1 MKAGLKKGTSL
12 RFKLIVF
19 FVLVAVVPL
28 LAGGIWT
35 GINVKNKLI
44 SNVHENNMLVAKQL
58 ASQVDQLI
66 KEKVDIAISLGNTAN
81 VNKMNPQELKSLITP
96 VKEHYEDIDVI
107 GVINGY
113 GMQIVRSDDG
123 ELLDLHDRS
132 YFTDIMAGKE
142 YSISDVIISRS
153 NEKPIVVVSAP
164 IKKDDVIIGVFQISL
179 SLAGLDDILSEAKVG
194 KTGYS
199 YITDV
204 TGKVVVHPDTQIA
217 IERTDFSAVGP
228 VEAGLK
234 GQNGNMEYTSG
245 GKSWQS
251 CYRSTPY
258 LKWVVV
264 TQETT
269 EEVVAEANSIV
280 QNTLIIMA
288 IGALLAALLGI
299 LLSNKTIYPLNSL
312 KEGLLALAEGNL
324 TKNVQVKSRDEIG
337 ELAHAFNETIV
348 DLRRLITGIKKNSDE
363 LYTSSQDL
371 ASSSEEVSA
380 TVEEM
385 ASTANE
391 VAVTSTH
398 GKENADIA
406 ARESGQVQKV
416 AGEGNRAVR
425 DTIETIHLIAV
436 ASKNISDV
444 IQKLGRQSKQIGEII
459 NTITSIADQTNLLAL
474 NAAIE
479 AARAG
484 EHGRGFAVVAEE
496 VRQLAEQSAS
506 AAREIIGLVEEIQAG
521 MENAVNA
528 IKQGDGKVK
537 EGVKVANNAG
547 LSLEQIIKAVEMNTE
562 LIVSVAEGVKQ
573 ADEGTQQLT
582 CASEQIASTIQEVSA
597 TAQKLANMATEMQN
611 IVIKFKIDE
620 SEKK

>member
-1 MKAGLKKGTSL
+1 MKTGFKKVTSL

-19 FVLVAVVPL
+19 FVLVAIMPL

-35 GINVKNKLI
+35 SISVKNELI
-44 SNVHENNMLVAKQL
+44 NNVHQNNMLVAKQL
-58 ASQVDQLI
+58 TSQVDQLI
-66 KEKVDIAISLGNTAN
+66 KEKVDLATSLGNTAN
-81 VNKMNPQELKSLITP
+81 VNTMNPQELKFLITP
-96 VKEHYEDIDVI
+96 LKEHYEDIDVI
-107 GVINGY
+107 GVINVN
-113 GMQIVRSDDG
+113 GMQIARSDDG

-132 YFTDIMAGKE
+132 YFTDIMAGKD
-142 YSISDVIISRS
+142 YSISDVIVSRS
-153 NEKPIVVVSAP
+153 NEKPIVVVGAP
-164 IKKDDVIIGVFQISL
+164 IKKDDVLIGVFQISL
-179 SLAGLDDILSEAKVG
+179 SLAGLDDILSEAKTG

-199 YITDV
+199 YITDG

-234 GQNGNMEYTSG
+234 GQNGTMEYTSEG
-245 GKSWQS
+245 ESWQS
-251 CYRSTPY
+251 CYCNTPY

-269 EEVVAEANSIV
+269 KEIVAEANSIV

-299 LLSNKTIYPLNSL
+299 LLSNKTIAPLNSL
-312 KEGLLALAEGNL
+312 KDGLLSLAEGNL
-324 TKNVQVKSRDEIG
+324 TKNVQVKSKDEIG

-348 DLRRLITGIKKNSDE
+348 DLRELIAGIKKNSDE

-391 VAVTSTH
+391 VAATSGH
-398 GKENADIA
+398 GKENAEIA

-425 DTIETIHLIAV
+425 DTIEKINSIAI

-444 IQKLGRQSKQIGEII
+444 IQKLDKQSKQIGEII
-459 NTITSIADQTNLLAL
+459 STITSIADQTNLLAL

-496 VRQLAEQSAS
+496 VRQLAEQSAN
-506 AAREIIGLVEEIQAG
+506 AAREIIGLVKEIQFG
-521 MENAVNA
+521 MKEAVNA
-528 IKQGDGKVK
+528 IKQGDDEVK
-537 EGVKVANNAG
+537 EGVNVANNAG
-547 LSLEQIIKAVEMNTE
+547 LSLEQIIKAVEVNTE
-562 LIVSVAEGVKQ
+562 LILSVAEGAKQ

-582 CASEQIASTIQEVSA
+582 NASEQIAATSQEVSA

-611 IVIKFKIDE
+611 IVVKFKIDE
-620 SEKK
+620 SENR